1 MTTQICVAIRESTT
15 AAAVASA
22 VRAAKWADLVEFRA
36 DYLQDLDLRELL
48 RNKPCPAI
56 FTLRAR
62 PEGGEYGGPEGE
74 RIRTI
79 IEASHENADYVD
91 VEFSSNWKLVLDIV
105 PRQKVI
111 LSYHNFDETPAN
123 LEAKLD
129 LMAAT
134 GAGILKIVT
143 RAGCLADNVRIARL
157 LNYASTLRVKLI
169 ALAMG
174 SAGIPSRILAGLWGS
189 WLTFASMP
197 GGNATA
203 EGQYSAD
210 QLEDLYRVRQ
220 IGFETELYGV
230 LGRPLGHS
238 LSPLIHNT
246 AFSHLGMNAVFLPL
260 EAVSVQDFAAFQEMS
275 RLRGSSVTIP
285 YKEAIRAETQSLSAA
300 ADQVG
305 AINTLVCKEN
315 GWHGENTDVQGFLR
329 PLLGRMQLA
338 RMKVAVL
345 GAGGA
350 ARAVVYALR
359 SQGTAVCVIG
369 RNRERAAILAE
380 TFGAEHAGWDQLR
393 HIRWDLLVNATP
405 VGMSPNVN
413 ESPVPADVLDGEW
426 VYDLVYNPGET
437 CLLRQAAQRG
447 CKTIG
452 GAEMFL
458 AQALE
463 QQKLWF
469 GIDGPE
475 KAMREAL
482 NHALQKKE
490 ND

>member
-15 AAAVASA
+15 TTAVASA
-22 VRAAKWADLVEFRA
+22 VRAATWADLVEFRA
-36 DYLQDLDLRELL
+36 DYIQDLDLRELL
-48 RNKPCPAI
+48 RNKPCPVI

-62 PEGGEYGGPEGE
+62 HEGGEYNGRDGE

-79 IEASHENADYVD
+79 IQASHENADYVD
-91 VEFSSNWKLVLDIV
+91 VEFSSNWKLVLDTV
-105 PRQKVI
+105 PKEKVI
-111 LSYHNFDETPAN
+111 LSYHDFDQTPAH
-123 LEAKLD
+123 LEAKLG

-143 RAGCLADNVRIARL
+143 RARCLADNVRIARL
-157 LNYASTLRVKLI
+157 LNYASSLRVKLI

-174 SAGIPSRILAGLWGS
+174 NAGTPSRILAGPWGS
-189 WLTFASMP
+189 WLTFASLP

-203 EGQYSAD
+203 EGQISAD
-210 QLEDLYRVRQ
+210 QLESLYRVRE
-220 IGFETELYGV
+220 IDFETELYGV
-230 LGRPLGHS
+230 LGKPLGHS

-246 AFSHLGMNAVFLPL
+246 AFSYLGMNAVFLPL
-260 EAVSVQDFAAFQEMS
+260 EATSVQDFSAFQEMS

-285 YKEAIRAETQSLSAA
+285 YKEAIRTETQSVSAA

-315 GWHGENTDVQGFLR
+315 GWHGENTDVEGFLR
-329 PLLGRMQLA
+329 PLLDRMQLA
-338 RMKVAVL
+338 GMKAAVL
-345 GAGGA
+345 GSGGA

-359 SQGTAVCVIG
+359 SQGAAVCVIG
-369 RNRERAAILAE
+369 RNRERAAILADR
-380 TFGAEHAGWDQLR
+380 FGAESAGWDQFR

-413 ESPVPADVLDGEW
+413 ESPVPADFLNGEW
-426 VYDLVYNPGET
+426 IYDLVYNPGET
-437 CLLRQAAQRG
+437 RLLREAAQRG
-447 CKTIG
+447 CKIIG

-463 QQKLWF
+463 QEKLWF
-469 GIDGPE
+469 GVEGPE

-482 NHALQKKE
+482 QDALQKK
-490 ND
+490 